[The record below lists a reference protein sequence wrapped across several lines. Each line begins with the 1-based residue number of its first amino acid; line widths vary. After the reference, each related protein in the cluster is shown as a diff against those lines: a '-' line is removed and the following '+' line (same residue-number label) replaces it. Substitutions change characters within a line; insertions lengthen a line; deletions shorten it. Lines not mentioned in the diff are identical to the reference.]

1 MAMTDQKARSWHHY
15 YKNRQIF
22 VLKWTC
28 SSAGISPTSI
38 TATLWPSATIHWVT
52 LHYGFLTWS
61 K

>member
-28 SSAGISPTSI
+28 SSAGISPI
-38 TATLWPSATIHWVT
+38 CRLLQRYGHLRLYIG
-52 LHYGFLTWS
+52 LHYIMGF
-61 K
+61 